1 MEKSRGA
8 TAIVAGATGLVG
20 RELVKM
26 LLNHPAYNRVVVL
39 VRREI
44 GLSHPKLEER
54 HIMFD
59 RMEKEVEGELFKDAD
74 VFCSLGTTIK
84 QAGSQEAFRRVDHD
98 YPLSLGQIARQNGAA
113 RFIIVSAM
121 GSSDRSRMFYNR
133 VKGETE
139 RDLALLGL
147 SRLVVLK
154 PSLMFGDRTENR
166 PGERAAIVIF
176 RLFGA
181 LMIGPLARYKAI
193 ESRKVAQAMI
203 LAARRE
209 GPSLEVLESEEISAL
224 AATV

>member
-1 MEKSRGA
+1 MIKSQGV
-8 TAIVAGATGLVG
+8 TAVVAGATGLVG

-54 HIMFD
+54 HISFD
-59 RMEKEVEGELFKDAD
+59 RLEQEVEGEMFKDAD

-98 YPLSLGQIARQNGAA
+98 YPLALGRVARQNGAA
-113 RFIIVSAM
+113 SFIIVTAM
-121 GSSDRSRMFYNR
+121 GSSDRSKIFYNR

-154 PSLMFGDRTENR
+154 PFLMFGDRAENR

-176 RLFGA
+176 RLIGA
-181 LMIGPLARYKAI
+181 LMIGPLARYRAI
-193 ESRKVAQAMI
+193 ESRIVSQVMV

-209 GPSLEVLESEEISAL
+209 GPSLEVLESEQISAL
-224 AATV
+224 AARV

>member
-54 HIMFD
+54 HIVFD
-59 RMEKEVEGELFKDAD
+59 RLEKEVEGELFKDAD

-84 QAGSQEAFRRVDHD
+84 QAGSQEAFRRVDYD
-98 YPLSLGQIARQNGAA
+98 YPLALGRVARQNGAA
-113 RFIIVSAM
+113 GFIIVSAM

-209 GPSLEVLESEEISAL
+209 GPRLEVLESEEISAL
-224 AATV
+224 TASE

>member
-1 MEKSRGA
+1 MIKSQGV

-54 HIMFD
+54 HISFD
-59 RMEKEVEGELFKDAD
+59 RLEQEVEGEMFKDAD

-98 YPLSLGQIARQNGAA
+98 YPLALGRVARQNGAA
-113 RFIIVSAM
+113 SFIIVTAM
-121 GSSDRSRMFYNR
+121 GSSDRSKLFYNR

-154 PSLMFGDRTENR
+154 PSLMFGDRAENR

-176 RLFGA
+176 RLIGA
-181 LMIGPLARYKAI
+181 LMIGPLARYRAI
-193 ESRKVAQAMI
+193 ESRIVSQVMV

-209 GPSLEVLESEEISAL
+209 GPSLEVLESEQISAL
-224 AATV
+224 AARV

>member
-1 MEKSRGA
+1 MIKHQGA

-20 RELVKM
+20 RELVNM

-44 GLSHPKLEER
+44 GLSHPRLEER
-54 HIMFD
+54 HIVFD
-59 RMEKEVEGELFKDAD
+59 RMEKDVEGELFKGAD

-98 YPLSLGQIARQNGAA
+98 YPLSLGRVARQNGAA
-113 RFIIVSAM
+113 SFIIVSAM

-139 RDLALLGL
+139 RDLALLRL

-154 PSLMFGDRTENR
+154 PSLMFGDRTDKR

-181 LMIGPLARYKAI
+181 LMIGPFARYKAI
-193 ESRKVAQAMI
+193 KSRKVAQAMI

-224 AATV
+224 AASV

>member
-1 MEKSRGA
+1 MKKSRGA

-54 HIMFD
+54 HIVFD

-121 GSSDRSRMFYNR
+121 GSSERSRMFYNR

-166 PGERAAIVIF
+166 PGERVAIVIF
-176 RLFGA
+176 RMFGA

-209 GPSLEVLESEEISAL
+209 GPSLEVLDSEEICAL